1 MFCFFSDMTFNAIKR
16 YGVKMYFGVVITFS
30 FVLVEIYGG
39 RPSIA
44 LISATKDKPN
54 LLFHYV
60 ILENETFKNPNMV
73 AIAAFEEKINT
84 TGWSSLTVA
93 TSSSFPDYL
102 QAYWAGFLETNL
114 TLSLT
119 VSHWINTVKDM
130 CPIPLSK
137 DCKILHQ
144 YLSENMAYML
154 NEAYKHGDHSPFWY
168 QVALQL
174 WQLKGMSDAFNRKFI
189 DRADLL
195 NRNHLNTLINEVMGI
210 YLLQLNGDLDDLV
223 SALSVLTLKKGK
235 NKMGHP
241 FIASP
246 SCSALIK
253 IVDNNVYLSHVTW
266 STYSI
271 MLRVLKHYNF
281 PWKTVNR
288 TDSQKIPGFAITF
301 SSYPTFTS
309 SVDDFYLTSANL
321 TITETTN
328 NVYNH
333 SLWNIV
339 RNGSRNSVFTFI
351 RGMVA
356 SRLAKTGDEWIAYFK
371 YNNSGTY
378 NNQWMIFDAKQWPR
392 NKRSL
397 MIAEQLPGIVSS
409 LDVTN
414 ILKIQGYWASYN
426 LPFIDDI
433 YILSG
438 TKNMAKM
445 YGDWYVHNMTSRAK
459 IFRRDHHKVVDFP
472 SMMSLMRYND
482 FMNDPLSACPCK
494 PPYTSNKAISA
505 RDELNDPKGQYPIRS
520 WSYRLHGGTDAKV
533 VDLSMMNQLNMIAI
547 SGPTYDNLPPFRWS
561 LIKDVKKPLMHPDKW
576 QFPPVI
582 TKFIDYLSTNGN
594 ISAGFLSVESLF

>member
-1 MFCFFSDMTFNAIKR
+1 
-16 YGVKMYFGVVITFS
+16 
-30 FVLVEIYGG
+30 
-39 RPSIA
+39 
-44 LISATKDKPN
+44 
-54 LLFHYV
+54 
-60 ILENETFKNPNMV
+60 
-73 AIAAFEEKINT
+73 
-84 TGWSSLTVA
+84 
-93 TSSSFPDYL
+93 
-102 QAYWAGFLETNL
+102 
-114 TLSLT
+114 
-119 VSHWINTVKDM
+119 M

-137 DCKILHQ
+137 DCEVLQK

-154 NEAYKHGDHSPFWY
+154 NEAYKHGEHNPFWY
-168 QVALQL
+168 QVGLQL

-195 NRNHLNTLINEVMGI
+195 NHSYLNTMIDEVMGI
-210 YLLQLNGDLDDLV
+210 YLLQLNGDLGDLV
-223 SALSVLTLKKGK
+223 SALSVPTLKKGK
-235 NKMGHP
+235 NKLGHP

-281 PWKTVNR
+281 PWKTVNNAN
-288 TDSQKIPGFAITF
+288 SQKIPGFAITF
-301 SSYPTFTS
+301 SSYPTLTS

-328 NVYNH
+328 NVYNY

-339 RNGSRNSVFTFI
+339 RNGSKNSVFTFM

-356 SRLAKTGDEWIAYFK
+356 NRLAKTGDEWIEYFK

-378 NNQWMIFDAKQWPR
+378 FHENDIIHMYCINLFLCR
-392 NKRSL
+392 
-397 MIAEQLPGIVSS
+397 GIVSS
-409 LDVTN
+409 LDVTK
-414 ILKIQGYWASYN
+414 ILAIQGYWASYN

-438 TKNMAKM
+438 TKNMAKIH
-445 YGDWYVHNMTSRAK
+445 GDWYVHNMTTRAK

-472 SMMSLMRYND
+472 SMIYND

-520 WSYRLHGGTDAKV
+520 WSYRLHGGTDAKI
-533 VDLSMMNQLNMIAI
+533 VDLSMTIQLNMIAI

-561 LIKDVKKPLMHPDKW
+561 LIKDVEKPLMHPDKW
-576 QFPPVI
+576 QFPPVV
-582 TKFIDYLSTNGN
+582 TRFIDYLSKNGN
-594 ISAGFLSVESLF
+594 ISARFLSLESLF